1 MSAET
6 IIFFVLALMVW
17 GLSVGA
23 RWLQEQMGKNS
34 TDGMEFEPI
43 DWSSSAELEAVAK
56 GEGFVPPDQPQQ
68 PSLSTSDR
76 SRMVGQKKSVRR
88 FGLGSPQTLRHG
100 IILMTV
106 LGPCRALELPNNSKP
121 F

>member
-1 MSAET
+1 MSMES

-23 RWLQEQMGKNS
+23 RWMKEQMDKASYEGA
-34 TDGMEFEPI
+34 PI
-43 DWSSSAELEAVAK
+43 EWSSSSALELSPTEETLVL
-56 GEGFVPPDQPQQ
+56 GEEGQSYTSV
-68 PSLSTSDR
+68 STDR
-76 SRMVGQKKSVRR
+76 SRTSRQKNIRR
-88 FGLGSPQTLRHG
+88 RLGLENPQNLRQG

-106 LGPCRALELPNNSKP
+106 LGPCRALEQPNNSRP

>member
-1 MSAET
+1 MSMET

-23 RWLQEQMGKNS
+23 RWMKEQMDKASYEGA
-34 TDGMEFEPI
+34 PI
-43 DWSSSAELEAVAK
+43 EWSSSSALEVSPT
-56 GEGFVPPDQPQQ
+56 EG
-68 PSLSTSDR
+68 LSALSEEGQSHTSDSTAR
-76 SRMVGQKKSVRR
+76 GRKSRQKNIRR
-88 FGLGSPQTLRHG
+88 RLGLKNPQNLRQG

-106 LGPCRALELPNNSKP
+106 LGPCRALEQPNNSKP

>member
-1 MSAET
+1 MSMES

-23 RWLQEQMGKNS
+23 RWMKEQMDKASYEGA
-34 TDGMEFEPI
+34 PI
-43 DWSSSAELEAVAK
+43 EWSSSSALEVSPT
-56 GEGFVPPDQPQQ
+56 EG
-68 PSLSTSDR
+68 LSALSEEGQSQTPVSTDR
-76 SRMVGQKKSVRR
+76 SRTSRQKNIKRR
-88 FGLGSPQTLRHG
+88 LGLEHTQNLRQG

-106 LGPCRALELPNNSKP
+106 LGPCRALEQPNNSKP

>member
-1 MSAET
+1 MSMET

-23 RWLQEQMGKNS
+23 RWMKEQMDKASYEGAPIEWSSRSALELSPTEETLVLGQEQQSPTPVS
-34 TDGMEFEPI
+34 T
-43 DWSSSAELEAVAK
+43 
-56 GEGFVPPDQPQQ
+56 
-68 PSLSTSDR
+68 DR
-76 SRMVGQKKSVRR
+76 SRTRRQKNIRR
-88 FGLGSPQTLRHG
+88 RLGLENPQNLRQG

-106 LGPCRALELPNNSKP
+106 LGPCRALEQPNSSRP

>member
-1 MSAET
+1 MSMES

-23 RWLQEQMGKNS
+23 RWMKEQMDKAS
-34 TDGMEFEPI
+34 YDGEPI
-43 DWSSSAELEAVAK
+43 EWSSSSTLEVSPT
-56 GEGFVPPDQPQQ
+56 EGLAA
-68 PSLSTSDR
+68 LSEEGQSHTSVSTDR
-76 SRMVGQKKSVRR
+76 SRTIRR
-88 FGLGSPQTLRHG
+88 KNIRRRLGLENPQNLRQG

-106 LGPCRALELPNNSKP
+106 LGPCRALEQPNNSRP

>member
-23 RWLQEQMGKNS
+23 RWFQEQMKKNS

-43 DWSSSAELEAVAK
+43 DWSSSAELEAAPQAQPLVATD
-56 GEGFVPPDQPQQ
+56 EHQQ
-68 PSLSTSDR
+68 SKHLTPNRWGVVTR
-76 SRMVGQKKSVRR
+76 KETVRR
-88 FGLGSPQTLRHG
+88 FGLDRPQTLRQG

-106 LGPCRALELPNNSKP
+106 LGPCRALESSNDSRL

>member
-1 MSAET
+1 MSMES

-23 RWLQEQMGKNS
+23 RWMKGQMDKASYEGA
-34 TDGMEFEPI
+34 PI
-43 DWSSSAELEAVAK
+43 EWSSSSALEVSPTEETLVQ
-56 GEGFVPPDQPQQ
+56 GEEGQSH
-68 PSLSTSDR
+68 PSVSPDR
-76 SRMVGQKKSVRR
+76 SRTSRHKNIRR
-88 FGLGSPQTLRHG
+88 RLGLENPQNLRQG

-106 LGPCRALELPNNSKP
+106 LGPCRALEQPNSSRP